1 MAGEITQIAGGYLR
15 TASQYT
21 PGSPARVEG
30 GAAGGVI
37 NTLPWRTGNLR
48 KVGTLRLAST
58 PQVPAAR
65 RVALLELDT
74 LRVVRGTMSA
84 ADGSYAFEKIDQ
96 YPGKYLIL
104 GIDQTG
110 VYNAD
115 VADQITADP
124 YP

>member
-1 MAGEITQIAGGYLR
+1 MSGEITQVIGWGYR

-21 PGSPARVEG
+21 PGSPARVV
-30 GAAGGVI
+30 GAVV
-37 NTLPWRTGNLR
+37 NTLPWRTGALR
-48 KVGTLRLAST
+48 KVGTLKLAGT

-65 RVALLELDT
+65 RVFLLELDT

-96 YPGKYLIL
+96 YPGQYLIL

-115 VADQITADP
+115 VADRITADP

>member
-1 MAGEITQIAGGYLR
+1 MAGEITFICGVYLR

-21 PGSPARVEG
+21 PGSAARVLGEFT
-30 GAAGGVI
+30 
-37 NTLPWRTGNLR
+37 NTLPLRNGALR
-48 KVGTLRLAST
+48 KTGTLKLAGT

-65 RVALLELDT
+65 RVVLMEMDT

-96 YPGKYLIL
+96 YPAGYLIL

-115 VADQITADP
+115 VADRITADP

>member
-1 MAGEITQIAGGYLR
+1 MAGEITQISGTYLR
-15 TASQYT
+15 TASQYM
-21 PGSPARVEG
+21 PGSPARVVGE
-30 GAAGGVI
+30 VI
-37 NTLPWRTGNLR
+37 NTLTLRNGNLR
-48 KVGTLRLAST
+48 KVGTLKLAGA

-65 RVALLELDT
+65 RVVLMEMDT

-96 YPGKYLIL
+96 YPGQYLIL

-110 VYNAD
+110 AYNAD
-115 VADQITADP
+115 VADRITADP

>member
-1 MAGEITQIAGGYLR
+1 VAGEITQVIGWGYR

-21 PGSPARVEG
+21 TGGLARKVGE
-30 GAAGGVI
+30 VI
-37 NTLPWRTGNLR
+37 NALTWRTGSLR
-48 KVGTLRLAST
+48 KVGTLRLAGT

-65 RVALLELDT
+65 RVVLMELDT
-74 LRVVRGTMSA
+74 LRVVRGTMSDA
-84 ADGSYAFEKIDQ
+84 AGNYAFEKIDQ
-96 YPGKYLIL
+96 YPGQYLIL

-115 VADQITADP
+115 VADRITADP

>member
-1 MAGEITQIAGGYLR
+1 MAGEITQVIGWGYR

-21 PGSPARVEG
+21 PGSPARVV
-30 GAAGGVI
+30 GGVM
-37 NTLPWRTGNLR
+37 NALLWRTGALR
-48 KVGTLRLAST
+48 KVGTLKLAGT

-65 RVALLELDT
+65 RVVLLEMDT
-74 LRVVRGTMSA
+74 LRVVRGTMSDA
-84 ADGSYAFEKIDQ
+84 SGNYAFEKIDQ
-96 YPGKYLIL
+96 YPGQYLIL

-115 VADQITADP
+115 VADRITADP

>member
-1 MAGEITQIAGGYLR
+1 MSGEITQIIGWGYR

-21 PGSPARVEG
+21 PGSSVRVV
-30 GAAGGVI
+30 GGVV
-37 NTLPWRTGNLR
+37 NTLPSRTGSLR
-48 KVGTLRLAST
+48 KAGTLKLAGT

-65 RVALLELDT
+65 RVVLLEMDT

-96 YPGKYLIL
+96 HPAGYLIL

-115 VADQITADP
+115 VADRITADP

>member
-1 MAGEITQIAGGYLR
+1 MAGEITQTGVAYLR

-21 PGSPARVEG
+21 PGSSARVVG
-30 GAAGGVI
+30 GFI
-37 NTLPWRTGNLR
+37 NTLPLRSGNLR
-48 KVGTLRLAST
+48 KVGTLKLAGT
-58 PQVPAAR
+58 PQVPAQR
-65 RVALLELDT
+65 RVVLMEMDT

-96 YPGKYLIL
+96 YPGQYLIL

-115 VADQITADP
+115 VADRITADP

>member
-1 MAGEITQIAGGYLR
+1 MAGEITFAGGGYMR

-21 PGSPARVEG
+21 PGSTTRME
-30 GAAGGVI
+30 GGVI
-37 NTLPWRTGNLR
+37 NTLPLRNGNLR
-48 KVGTLRLAST
+48 KVGTLKLAGT

-65 RVALLELDT
+65 RVVLMEMDT
-74 LRVVRGTMSA
+74 LRVVRGTMS
-84 ADGSYAFEKIDQ
+84 DSNGNYAFEKIDQ
-96 YPGKYLIL
+96 YPGQYLIL

-115 VADQITADP
+115 VADRITADP